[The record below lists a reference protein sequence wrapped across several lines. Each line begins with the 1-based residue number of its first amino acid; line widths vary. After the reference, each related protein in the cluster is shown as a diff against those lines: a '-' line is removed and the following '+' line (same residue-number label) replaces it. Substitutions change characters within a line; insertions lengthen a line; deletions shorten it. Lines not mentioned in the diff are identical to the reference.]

1 LLLGLPQGCF
11 KHGASYYNLGV
22 LQKSKRADFLLPQVR
37 PNHLHIPNAPELNE
51 QRPKHIPKTGRNTL
65 VRNVKLCSKYMVK

>member
-11 KHGASYYNLGV
+11 KLHASYNLGV
-22 LQKSKRADFLLPQVR
+22 LQKSKRADFLLPQAR
-37 PNHLHIPNAPELNE
+37 PNHLREPNAPELNE
-51 QRPKHIPKTGRNTL
+51 QRPKTYTQNRRNTL